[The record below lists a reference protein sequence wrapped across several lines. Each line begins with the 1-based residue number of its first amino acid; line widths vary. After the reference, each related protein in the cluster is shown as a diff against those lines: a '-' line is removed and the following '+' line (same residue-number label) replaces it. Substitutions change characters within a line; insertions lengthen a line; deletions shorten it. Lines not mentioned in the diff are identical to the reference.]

1 MKEVILKLSSLLM
14 AFMVLFSTMS
24 FSISEHYCGD
34 NLVDSSL
41 FSTAESCGME
51 LEKPSPFEDCSI
63 KKNNCCK
70 DVVKLFKGQDDI
82 KTNTLDLNFSEQI
95 LVASFIYT
103 YVNLF
108 EGLEENIIPFKEY
121 SPPFLITNIQVINET
136 YLI

>member
-1 MKEVILKLSSLLM
+1 M
-14 AFMVLFSTMS
+14 AFIVLFSTMS

-34 NLVDSSL
+34 NLVDRSL
-41 FSTAESCGME
+41 FSTVESCGME
-51 LEKPSPFEDCSI
+51 MEKPLAIGDCDI
-63 KKNNCCK
+63 QKNNCCK

-82 KTNTLDLNFSEQI
+82 KTNPLDLNSSEQI
-95 LVASFIYT
+95 LIASIIYS

-121 SPPFLITNIQVINET
+121 SPPFLITNIHVINEA

>member
-1 MKEVILKLSSLLM
+1 M

-51 LEKPSPFEDCSI
+51 MENSFAIGDCDI
-63 KKNNCCK
+63 QKNNCCK
-70 DVVKLFKGQDDI
+70 DVVKLFEGQDDI
-82 KTNTLDLNFSEQI
+82 KTNPLDLNFSEQT
-95 LVASFIYT
+95 LVASFIYS

-121 SPPFLITNIQVINET
+121 SPPILITNIQVINET

>member
-1 MKEVILKLSSLLM
+1 M
-14 AFMVLFSTMS
+14 AFIVLFSTMS
-24 FSISEHYCGD
+24 FSINEHYCGD

-41 FSTAESCGME
+41 FSTAETCGME
-51 LEKPSPFEDCSI
+51 MEKPSPIEDCNI
-63 KKNNCCK
+63 QKNNCCK
-70 DVVKLFKGQDDI
+70 DVVKLFKGQVDI
-82 KTNTLDLNFSEQI
+82 KTNPLDLNSSEQI
-95 LVASFIYT
+95 LLASFIYS

>member
-1 MKEVILKLSSLLM
+1 MKEFLITISSVLM
-14 AFMVLFSTMS
+14 AFIVLFSTMS

-51 LEKPSPFEDCSI
+51 MEKPSPLEDCNI
-63 KKNNCCK
+63 QKNNCCK

-82 KTNTLDLNFSEQI
+82 KTNPLDLNSSEQI
-95 LVASFIYT
+95 LLASFIYS

>member
-1 MKEVILKLSSLLM
+1 M
-14 AFMVLFSTMS
+14 AFIVLFSTMS

-34 NLVDSSL
+34 NLVDRSL

-51 LEKPSPFEDCSI
+51 MEKSLTIGDCNI
-63 KKNNCCK
+63 QKNNCCK

-82 KTNTLDLNFSEQI
+82 KTNPIDLNSSQQI
-95 LVASFIYT
+95 LVASFIYS
-103 YVNLF
+103 YINLF

-121 SPPFLITNIQVINET
+121 SPPFLVTNIQVINET

>member
-1 MKEVILKLSSLLM
+1 MAWNWKNRLLLKIVAL
-14 AFMVLFSTMS
+14 
-24 FSISEHYCGD
+24 
-34 NLVDSSL
+34 
-41 FSTAESCGME
+41 
-51 LEKPSPFEDCSI
+51 

>member
-1 MKEVILKLSSLLM
+1 M
-14 AFMVLFSTMS
+14 AFIVLFSTMS

-34 NLVDSSL
+34 NLVDRSL

-51 LEKPSPFEDCSI
+51 MEKPLAIGDCNI
-63 KKNNCCK
+63 QKNNCCE
-70 DVVKLFKGQDDI
+70 DVVKLIKGQDDI
-82 KTNTLDLNFSEQI
+82 KTNPLGLNSSHQI
-95 LVASFIYT
+95 LVAAFIYS
-103 YVNLF
+103 YINLF

>member
-1 MKEVILKLSSLLM
+1 MKEIILKISSVLM
-14 AFMVLFSTMS
+14 AFSVLFSTMS

-41 FSTAESCGME
+41 FSEADSCSME
-51 LEKPSPFEDCSI
+51 MEKPLAIGDCEIQKS
-63 KKNNCCK
+63 NCCK
-70 DVVKLFKGQDDI
+70 DVVKLYIGQDNI
-82 KTNTLDLNFSEQI
+82 KTNPLDLNSSEQI
-95 LVASFIYT
+95 LVASFIYS
-103 YVNLF
+103 YINLF

>member
-1 MKEVILKLSSLLM
+1 MKENLFKISSVLM
-14 AFMVLFSTMS
+14 AFIVLFSTIS

-34 NLVDSSL
+34 HLVDRSL

-51 LEKPSPFEDCSI
+51 MEKSLAIGDCNI
-63 KKNNCCK
+63 QKNNCCK
-70 DVVKLFKGQDDI
+70 DVVKLYKGQDDI
-82 KTNTLDLNFSEQI
+82 KTNPIDLNSSQQI
-95 LVASFIYT
+95 LVASFIYS
-103 YVNLF
+103 YINLF

>member
-1 MKEVILKLSSLLM
+1 MKEIILKISSVLM
-14 AFMVLFSTMS
+14 AFSVLFSTMS

-41 FSTAESCGME
+41 FSEADSCGME
-51 LEKPSPFEDCSI
+51 MEKPLAIGDCEIQKS
-63 KKNNCCK
+63 NCCK
-70 DVVKLFKGQDDI
+70 DVVKLYIGQDNI
-82 KTNTLDLNFSEQI
+82 KTNPLDLNSSEQI
-95 LVASFIYT
+95 LVASFIYS
-103 YVNLF
+103 YINLF